1 MVTAILE
8 SLVAA
13 LQSEKES
20 IEESEVHKLAILSL
34 NFGAFAKSVEA
45 LQRILLCER
54 SELLSGRANDDN
66 HMGNAGLSLDKYRHD
81 FIEQQSQI
89 QDAMIEGI
97 GNECTAI
104 LSELDDS
111 EHLCPS
117 NPAQQPH
124 DCANRVMDYL
134 KSVFERL
141 SFMPRSLIE
150 VCQFTSCRHI
160 AQYMQ
165 SLLADGEGS
174 INVLGVFNLN
184 LDLLTLES
192 RVEEFD
198 TPDLG

>member
-1 MVTAILE
+1 MTAILE

-184 LDLLTLES
+184 LDLVTLES
-192 RVEEFD
+192 RVDEFG